1 MMQTRTLRRVLS
13 RLVLAMTLL
22 VFPSG
27 ALADKT
33 GARVAVDETVDAVL
47 AALNEPGLDSPARVK
62 KIEGIARERF
72 DFETMSRLVLKRS
85 WKKFSPEQQKE
96 FVDAFQDHLSNS
108 YGSRINRY
116 EQQSVAITGER
127 EEARG
132 DVTIKTKIVGG
143 AADDIRMDYRMRER
157 SGRWRIIDV
166 KIAGVSL
173 VSNFRSQFKEVLSNG
188 GPEEVL
194 RRLKQKTAEAAS

>member
-1 MMQTRTLRRVLS
+1 MNTRTLRTVLS
-13 RLVLAMTLL
+13 GWALIALLVLPHA
-22 VFPSG
+22 
-27 ALADKT
+27 AWADKT
-33 GARVAVDETVDAVL
+33 AARVAVDETVNAVL

-85 WKKFSPEQQKE
+85 WKKFTPEQQKE

-143 AADDIRMDYRMRER
+143 TADDISMDYRMRQR
-157 SGRWRIIDV
+157 SGQWRIIDV

-173 VSNFRSQFKEVLSNG
+173 VSNFRSQFKEVLSKG

-194 RRLKQKTAEAAS
+194 RRLKQKTAESTS